1 MLTNVLNLNDSN
13 DGNRIKQG
21 DLSIIRYVLQDAN
34 NDNLDLNGLNAK
46 AFFSLN
52 DKVEYTYAT
61 VVKDNAVE
69 IVIDDVIPAGI
80 YTLEIWVDKKYS
92 FPSDNKAKI
101 EVVPSIIG
109 KGIEDIKN
117 KNIWDEVLKY
127 GIDKGLIK
135 QDGGSDFVV
144 SAEPPKDTNKIW
156 IDTNGG
162 QQ

>member
-1 MLTNVLNLNDSN
+1 MLTNVLNVLESN

-21 DLSIIRYVLQDAN
+21 DKSIMRYVLQDAN
-34 NDNLDLNGLNAK
+34 NDNLDLNGLSAK

-61 VVKDNAVE
+61 VVEDNAIE
-69 IVIDDVIPAGI
+69 IVIDDVIPAGL
-80 YTLEIWVDKKYS
+80 YTLEIWVDKQYS

-109 KGIEDIKN
+109 KGIEDIKS

-135 QDGGSDFVV
+135 QVADSDFVV
-144 SAEPPKDTNKIW
+144 GTQEPTDKTKIW
-156 IDTNGG
+156 IDTGVSK
-162 QQ
+162 

>member
-1 MLTNVLNLNDSN
+1 MLTNVLNVLESN

-21 DLSIIRYVLQDAN
+21 DKSIMRYVLQDAN
-34 NDNLDLNGLNAK
+34 NDNLDLNGLSAK

-61 VVKDNAVE
+61 VVEDNAIE
-69 IVIDDVIPAGI
+69 IVIDDVIPAGL
-80 YTLEIWVDKKYS
+80 YTLEIWVDNKYS

-109 KGIEDIKN
+109 KGIEDIKS

-135 QDGGSDFVV
+135 QVADSDFVV

-162 QQ
+162 QK